1 MKTRP
6 ILLFSYT
13 AVLACADMRAAT
25 VEAVKGGAS
34 AKTAQ
39 SLPPGSSF
47 ATKKSSQSQIR
58 LDKGF
63 VRLGSNSQLQV
74 GKDDQVNLKEGV
86 MMVGSDG
93 AKKRGSVKVTAP
105 GYQFQVQ
112 GTALIAYQPGSYIKI
127 TVLEGRI
134 RVALQ
139 SLLGEFITLDAGQML
154 VINPAD
160 NRLPDPVEV
169 DLNRLVTTSVLTAGS
184 LGPPPTDPF
193 IQASVVEQSA
203 DMGGGFV
210 TRTPFALKG
219 ASPEVTV
226 FQLVNDLDDTNAVVP
241 TQTYIP
247 PDNNSTTLSDTTISR
262 RGAKTKTLQVN
273 LRSIPEDDGSTTLP
287 SVSGVVS
294 VNADVF
300 GTSPQTL
307 LIKADDTLLVK
318 PDANV
323 STPANTALEFNA
335 KALDIQ
341 KAQLKAGN
349 GEAASESISLIA
361 YGRDSTREFDLSV
374 KNQTTIEGGTVRMNG
389 AKGGG
394 QQRIGIDNSTVIAP
408 RGITI
413 GKAVAPSTITVR
425 NSSQLLALAGSIT
438 FDSGG
443 KTILVDNSTLRA
455 NEATGQIV
463 LDAGEAGGTLTLR
476 NANLNADVIKARG
489 HSASGDAVIVDGGSF
504 VARTVLKFYA
514 AGASMLRFRGNVV
527 IDSPRSIFSARTV
540 QVDLGGSVRS
550 TGLVDVFVNPG
561 QDNFNKPGFGTITTR
576 TTEIPSG
583 VAPNV
588 LPFDSPAR
596 PAF

>member
-1 MKTRP
+1 MKTLP
-6 ILLFSYT
+6 IISII
-13 AVLACADMRAAT
+13 AMLACVEGRAAT

-47 ATKKSSQSQIR
+47 STKKSSQGQIR

-74 GKDDQVNLKEGV
+74 GKDDQVNLKQGV

-93 AKKRGSVKVTAP
+93 AKKRGSVKVSAP

-169 DLNRLVTTSVLTAGS
+169 DLNRLVTTSTLTAGS
-184 LGPPPTDPF
+184 LGPPPTDSF

-203 DMGGGFV
+203 DMGGGFI
-210 TRTPFALKG
+210 TQTPFALKG

-226 FQLVNDLDDTNAVVP
+226 FQLVNDLDDPNATVN
-241 TQTYIP
+241 QKTYSP
-247 PDNNSTTLSDTTISR
+247 PDGNYTTLSDTTLTR
-262 RGAKTKTLQVN
+262 QGAKTKTLKVI

-287 SVSGVVS
+287 SIKGKVTVSP
-294 VNADVF
+294 DVF
-300 GTSPQTL
+300 GGGPQKL
-307 LIKADDTLLVK
+307 AIEADDTLLVS
-318 PDANV
+318 PGAEIT
-323 STPANTALEFNA
+323 TPANTALSLKA
-335 KALDIQ
+335 RALDIQ
-341 KAQLKAGN
+341 KAQLTAGT
-349 GEAASESISLIA
+349 GTAASEEMELFA
-361 YGRDSTREFDLSV
+361 RGRDNDREFDVGVTSSQIKAGYV
-374 KNQTTIEGGTVRMNG
+374 EVRG
-389 AKGGG
+389 QLTPGG
-394 QQRIGIDNSTVIAP
+394 QRFGIDASSITAP
-408 RGITI
+408 RGITVGSAI
-413 GKAVAPSTITVR
+413 EPATITVR
-425 NSSQLLALAGSIT
+425 NSSELAALAGSIK

-443 KTILVDNSTLRA
+443 KAIIVDSSTLRA
-455 NEATGQIV
+455 NATTGQIV
-463 LDAGEAGGTLTLR
+463 LDAGETGGTLTLR

-514 AGASMLRFRGNVV
+514 AGASILRFRGNVV

-550 TGLVDVFVNPG
+550 TGLVDIFVNPG
-561 QDNFNKPGFGTITTR
+561 QDNFNKPGFGTIITR
-576 TTEIPSG
+576 TREIPGG

-588 LPFDSPAR
+588 QPFDSPDR
-596 PAF
+596 PVF

>member
-1 MKTRP
+1 MKTFP
-6 ILLFSYT
+6 IFSII
-13 AVLACADMRAAT
+13 AVLACMNGRAAT

-39 SLPPGSSF
+39 SLPPGSRF
-47 ATKKSSQSQIR
+47 TTKKSSQGQIR

-93 AKKRGSVKVTAP
+93 AKKRGSVKVSAP

-203 DMGGGFV
+203 DMGGGFI

-226 FQLVNDLDDTNAVVP
+226 FQLVNDLDDPNAVVP
-241 TQTYIP
+241 TQSFLP
-247 PDNNSTTLSDTTISR
+247 PDNNFTALSNTTITR
-262 RGAKTKTLQVN
+262 RGAKTQTLEVN

-287 SVSGVVS
+287 SVSGTVS
-294 VNADVF
+294 VDPDVF
-300 GTSPQTL
+300 GASPQKL
-307 LIKADDTLLVK
+307 RIVADDTLLVK
-318 PDANV
+318 PGANV

-341 KAQLKAGN
+341 NAQMKAGN
-349 GEAASESISLIA
+349 GSATSEGVSLIA
-361 YGRDSTREFDLSV
+361 YGRDSSLEFDVSV
-374 KNQTTIEGGTVRMNG
+374 TQTSIEGGTVTING

-394 QQRIGIDNSTVIAP
+394 QQRIGIDQSTVIAP
-408 RGITI
+408 KGITI
-413 GKAVAPSTITVR
+413 GKSTAPSTITVR
-425 NSSQLLALAGSIT
+425 NSSELAAMAGSIR

-443 KTILVDNSTLRA
+443 KAILVDGSILRA
-455 NEATGQIV
+455 NETTGQIV

-540 QVDLGGSVRS
+540 QVDLGSSVRS
-550 TGLVDVFVNPG
+550 TGLIDVFVNPG
-561 QDNFNKPGFGTITTR
+561 GAQFNQDGFGTIRMQTR
-576 TTEIPSG
+576 DIPGGVLPNVTEIPVG
-583 VAPNV
+583 AP
-588 LPFDSPAR
+588 LGPTF
-596 PAF
+596 

>member
-1 MKTRP
+1 MKT
-6 ILLFSYT
+6 LLFFSIMIM
-13 AVLACADMRAAT
+13 LSCLDGQAAT
-25 VEAVKGGAS
+25 VETLRGAAS
-34 AKTAQ
+34 AKAAQ

-47 ATKKSSQSQIR
+47 TTNKSSQGQIR

-63 VRLGSNSQLQV
+63 VRLGSNSQLQM

-86 MMVGSDG
+86 MMIGSEG
-93 AKKRGSVKVTAP
+93 AKKRGLIKVTAP
-105 GYQFQVQ
+105 GYKFQVL
-112 GTALIAYQPGSYIKI
+112 GTVLIAYQPGSYIKI
-127 TVLEGRI
+127 TVLEGTVRL
-134 RVALQ
+134 ALQ
-139 SLLGEFITLDAGQML
+139 SLFGEFISLEAGQML

-160 NRLPDPVEV
+160 KRLPDPVEV
-169 DLNRLVTTSVLTAGS
+169 DLNRLVTTSLLTAGS
-184 LGPPPTDPF
+184 LGPPPTDSF
-193 IQASVVEQSA
+193 IQASVVEQSG
-203 DMGGGFV
+203 DMGGGFI
-210 TRTPFALKG
+210 TQTPFALKG

-226 FQLVNDLDDTNAVVP
+226 FQLVNDLDDPNAVVT
-241 TQTYIP
+241 TQSYLP
-247 PDNNSTTLSDTTISR
+247 ADNNFTALSGATITR
-262 RGAKTKTLQVN
+262 RGAKTKTLEVN

-287 SVSGVVS
+287 SVSGTVKVDP
-294 VNADVF
+294 DVF
-300 GTSPQTL
+300 GASPQRL
-307 LIKADDTLLVK
+307 RIVADDTLLVL
-318 PDANV
+318 PGADV
-323 STPANTALEFNA
+323 RTPANTALELNA
-335 KALDIQ
+335 RAQDI
-341 KAQLKAGN
+341 KNAHLKAGN
-349 GEAASESISLIA
+349 GAAASESIGLSV
-361 YGRDSTREFDLSV
+361 YGRDGSREFDLSV
-374 KNQTTIEGGTVRMNG
+374 EQTTIEAGTVTMNG
-389 AKGGG
+389 ARGGG
-394 QQRIGIDNSTVIAP
+394 QQRIGIDNSSVTAP
-408 RGITI
+408 KGITI
-413 GKAVAPSTITVR
+413 GKSTAPATITVR
-425 NSSQLLALAGSIT
+425 NSSELAAMAGSIR

-443 KTILVDNSTLRA
+443 KAILVDNSTLRA

-476 NANLNADVIKARG
+476 DANLNADVIKARG

-550 TGLVDVFVNPG
+550 TGFVDVFVNPG

>member
-1 MKTRP
+1 MKTLP
-6 ILLFSYT
+6 IISIIT
-13 AVLACADMRAAT
+13 MLACLGAHAAT

-47 ATKKSSQSQIR
+47 ATKKSSQGQIR

-93 AKKRGSVKVTAP
+93 VKKRGSVKVSAP

-203 DMGGGFV
+203 DMGGGFI

-226 FQLVNDLDDTNAVVP
+226 FQLVNDLDDPNAIVP
-241 TQTYIP
+241 TQSFLP
-247 PDNNSTTLSDTTISR
+247 PDNNFTTLSDTTITR
-262 RGAKTKTLQVN
+262 RGAKTKTLEVN

-287 SVSGVVS
+287 SVSGTVS
-294 VNADVF
+294 VAPDVF
-300 GTSPQTL
+300 GASPQKL
-307 LIKADDTLLVK
+307 RIVADDTLLVK
-318 PDANV
+318 PGANV

-335 KALDIQ
+335 RALDIQ
-341 KAQLKAGN
+341 NAHLKAGN
-349 GEAASESISLIA
+349 GTAASESVGLA
-361 YGRDSTREFDLSV
+361 VYGRDGSREFDLSMS
-374 KNQTTIEGGTVRMNG
+374 QSTLEAGTVTMNG

-394 QQRIGIDNSTVIAP
+394 QQRIGIDQSTVIAP
-408 RGITI
+408 RGITL
-413 GKAVAPSTITVR
+413 GSAVAPATITVR
-425 NSSQLLALAGSIT
+425 NSSELAVLAGSIK

-443 KTILVDNSTLRA
+443 KAILVDASTLRA
-455 NEATGQIV
+455 NETTGQIV
-463 LDAGEAGGTLTLR
+463 LDAGEAGGLLTLR
-476 NANLNADVIKARG
+476 DANLNADVIKARG
-489 HSASGDAVIVDGGSF
+489 HSASGDAVIIDGGSF

-514 AGASMLRFRGNVV
+514 AGASMLRFQGNVV

-561 QDNFNKPGFGTITTR
+561 QDHFNKPGFGTITTQTR
-576 TTEIPSG
+576 DFPAG

-588 LPFDSPAR
+588 LPFDSPDR

>member
-1 MKTRP
+1 MKTLR
-6 ILLFSYT
+6 IFSII
-13 AVLACADMRAAT
+13 ALLACVEGRAAT

-39 SLPPGSSF
+39 SLPPGSNF
-47 ATKKSSQSQIR
+47 TTKKSSQGQIR

-74 GKDDQVNLKEGV
+74 GKEEQVNLQQGV

-93 AKKRGSVKVTAP
+93 AKKRGTVKVTAP

-139 SLLGEFITLDAGQML
+139 SLLGEFITLNAGQML

-169 DLNRLVTTSVLTAGS
+169 DLNRLVMTSTLTAGS

-193 IQASVVEQSA
+193 IQSSISEQSG
-203 DMGGGFV
+203 DLNGGFI
-210 TRTPFALKG
+210 TQTPFALKG

-226 FQLVNDLDDTNAVVP
+226 FQLVNDLDDTNAIVQ
-241 TQTYIP
+241 TQSYIP
-247 PDNNSTTLSDTTISR
+247 PDNNFTTLSNTTITR
-262 RGAKTKTLQVN
+262 RGAKAKTLEVN

-287 SVSGVVS
+287 SVSGIVTVDP
-294 VNADVF
+294 DVF
-300 GTSPQTL
+300 GASPQKL
-307 LIKADDTLLVK
+307 RIVADDTLLVM
-318 PDANV
+318 PGADL
-323 STPANTALEFNA
+323 STPVRTSLELNA
-335 KALDIQ
+335 RALDIQ
-341 KAQLKAGN
+341 NASLKAGS
-349 GEAASESISLIA
+349 GTQPSETLTLVA

-374 KNQTTIEGGTVRMNG
+374 NQTTMEAGAVTMNG

-394 QQRIGIDNSTVIAP
+394 QQRIGIDQSSVTAP
-408 RGITI
+408 KGITL
-413 GKAVAPSTITVR
+413 GKAAAPSTITVR
-425 NSSQLLALAGSIT
+425 NSSELAAMAGSIQ

-443 KTILVDNSTLRA
+443 KAILVDNSILRA
-455 NEATGQIV
+455 NATSGQIV
-463 LDAGEAGGTLTLR
+463 LDAGEAGGMLTLR

-489 HSASGDAVIVDGGSF
+489 HSASGDAVIIDGGSF

-527 IDSPRSIFSARTV
+527 IDSPSSILSASVVR
-540 QVDLGGSVRS
+540 VDPGGSVRS
-550 TGLVDVFVNPG
+550 TGLVDIFVNPSG
-561 QDNFNKPGFGTITTR
+561 AQFNQGGFGTIRMQTQD
-576 TTEIPSG
+576 IPG
-583 VAPNV
+583 GLLPNV
-588 LPFDSPAR
+588 TEVPVGSPLG

>member
-1 MKTRP
+1 MKTIP
-6 ILLFSYT
+6 IFSII
-13 AVLACADMRAAT
+13 AVLACAEGRAAT

-39 SLPPGSSF
+39 ALPPGSSF
-47 ATKKSSQSQIR
+47 ATKKSSQGQIR

-93 AKKRGSVKVTAP
+93 AKKRGSVKVSAP

-193 IQASVVEQSA
+193 IQASVVEQSS
-203 DMGGGFV
+203 DMGGGFI

-226 FQLVNDLDDTNAVVP
+226 FQLVNDLDDPNATVA
-241 TQTYIP
+241 TQSFLP
-247 PDNNSTTLSDTTISR
+247 PDNNFTALSDTTITR
-262 RGAKTKTLQVN
+262 RGAKTQTLEVN

-287 SVSGVVS
+287 SVSGTVS
-294 VNADVF
+294 VAPEVF
-300 GTSPQTL
+300 GASPQKL
-307 LIKADDTLLVK
+307 RIVADDTLLVK
-318 PDANV
+318 PGANV

-341 KAQLKAGN
+341 NAQMKAGN
-349 GEAASESISLIA
+349 GTAASEGISLIA
-361 YGRDSTREFDLSV
+361 YGRDGSREFDVSV
-374 KNQTTIEGGTVRMNG
+374 SQSTLEAGTVTMNG

-394 QQRIGIDNSTVIAP
+394 QQRIGIDSSTVTAP
-408 RGITI
+408 KGITI
-413 GKAVAPSTITVR
+413 GKSTAPATITVR
-425 NSSQLLALAGSIT
+425 NSSDLVALAGSIK

-443 KTILVDNSTLRA
+443 KAILVDASTLRA
-455 NEATGQIV
+455 NATTGQIV
-463 LDAGEAGGTLTLR
+463 LDAGETGGILALR

-576 TTEIPSG
+576 TTEIPGG

-588 LPFDSPAR
+588 LPFDSPDR